1 MTNRSYSFDS
11 DAREFLFSIME
22 HYHGSTEERVLRAEE
37 FIDDLIFKTENDLKN
52 LFSNESRKYYKLARY
67 SKRVLI
73 PELLRAIEL
82 LNESDP
88 FNIHEWN

>member
-1 MTNRSYSFDS
+1 MTSRFYSFDE
-11 DAREFLFSIME
+11 DAREFLFSIMS
-22 HYHGSTEERVLRAEE
+22 HYQGTTEERIKRAAE

-52 LFSNESRKYYKLARY
+52 PFSNDSRKYYKLARY

-73 PELLRAIEL
+73 PEILTALKI
-82 LNESDP
+82 LNDSDP